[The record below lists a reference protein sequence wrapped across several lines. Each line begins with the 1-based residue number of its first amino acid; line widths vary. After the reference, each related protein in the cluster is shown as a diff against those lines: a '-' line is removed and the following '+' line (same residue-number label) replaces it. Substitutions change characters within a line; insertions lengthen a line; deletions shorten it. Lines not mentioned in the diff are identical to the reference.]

1 MVRTLLPTIIPPSYR
16 GATIRYLYYVR
27 CTLSGQYL
35 NLENGPSHGG
45 SIRDLSEL
53 ESRIPFQ
60 VWVSQEN
67 NGLQSEEACNDGIL
81 FVTCPLEFVD
91 EINSLC
97 YCYGILILFPFFP
110 LSSLIMPIF
119 LNDLS
124 GMY

>member
-1 MVRTLLPTIIPPSYR
+1 MFSWIARLLQWFPIKFFRVEQLKLVNLNMVRTLLPTIIPPSYR

-67 NGLQSEEACNDGIL
+67 NGLQSEEACNDG
-81 FVTCPLEFVD
+81 T
-91 EINSLC
+91 
-97 YCYGILILFPFFP
+97 
-110 LSSLIMPIF
+110 
-119 LNDLS
+119 
-124 GMY
+124 